1 MNTININEATG
12 PQLVWFAQNVLNI
25 EGIRPNMAKAEMI
38 AKIRAVG
45 YDRDTIDVEAVQPAQ
60 AKPAV
65 ADEGDGAVKKVRIII
80 PASDAPGGQDPVP
93 VSVNGSAMLI
103 PRDEACDIPYPYYE
117 ALKNA
122 VRQVYT
128 PLADGGLSAPKNVP
142 AYSFSLA

>member
-25 EGIRPNMAKAEMI
+25 EGVRPNMSKAEMI

-45 YDRDTIDVEAVQPAQ
+45 HDRDTIEVEHIEP
-60 AKPAV
+60 AKPKAASDSDGG
-65 ADEGDGAVKKVRIII
+65 ADKVRIII

-103 PRDEACDIPYPYYE
+103 PRDQECEIPYPYYE

-122 VRQVYT
+122 VRQVFT
-128 PLADGGLSAPKNVP
+128 PLSDGGISPPKSVP
-142 AYSFSLA
+142 AYPFSRVG

>member
-12 PQLVWFAQNVLNI
+12 PQLVWFAQNALNI
-25 EGIRPNMAKAEMI
+25 EGIRPNMSKAEMI

-45 YDRDTIDVEAVQPAQ
+45 YDKDTIEVEDIQPAR
-60 AKPAV
+60 AKA
-65 ADEGDGAVKKVRIII
+65 AEASEDGRKMVKIRI

-103 PRDEACDIPYPYYE
+103 PRDVDCDVPESYYE

-122 VRQVYT
+122 VRLVYT
-128 PLADGGLSAPKNVP
+128 PLPDGGISAPKEVP
-142 AYSFSLA
+142 AYPFSRLA

>member
-12 PQLVWFAQNVLNI
+12 PQLVWFAQNALNI
-25 EGIRPNMAKAEMI
+25 EGIRPNMSKAEMI
-38 AKIRAVG
+38 AKIRAVS
-45 YDRDTIDVEAVQPAQ
+45 YDKDTIEVEDLQPAKVK
-60 AKPAV
+60 A
-65 ADEGDGAVKKVRIII
+65 ADPSDTRDKVRIII

-103 PRDEACDIPYPYYE
+103 PRDQECEVPYPYYE

-128 PLADGGLSAPKNVP
+128 PLPDGGLSPPKDVP
-142 AYSFSLA
+142 AYPFSRVG